1 MITQFI
7 EVLPE
12 GKSTPDFLRKPIALT
27 IQEGKL
33 AIFKANVCGDP
44 KPEVTWG
51 RAKGDMSDR
60 ERFQKKYDEAT
71 GEYTLEIH
79 RVSGEEADTY
89 KCYAINEYG
98 KAICTAALNVI
109 EVGFKKKRAM
119 EQLEDIG
126 SVDPAEFRKLLRKR
140 KGVDKQ
146 EAVKEPGEIDERF
159 WEIIMS
165 ADRKDYERI
174 CAEFGVKDFRV
185 MLKKLSEKKKERQE
199 EQAKYIE
206 TINNLKHI
214 DIKGVGIASFEFD
227 LELKDP
233 ASRIFLYKDGV
244 MIPYSDEEE
253 MKHSLKTVGKKL
265 IFSVRDLKAED
276 AGLYQVDV
284 EEVNL
289 FSTDFKIPTVDF
301 IVKIQEVKA
310 KEREDAMFEC
320 VLSHPWPRIKWM
332 GKNATLEEGE
342 KYTITVSEDKL
353 IHRLLIKDCSQL
365 DKGIYSAAA
374 GIKTC
379 SAWLLVEADSD
390 PASHGKKKTRKTTQ
404 AGGTGLDLGKL
415 AQEQQ
420 EKLAKERQEQIDA
433 ANKARAE
440 EERLAREALL
450 APPPDTG
457 DGHSGEG
464 GDSGEGKDTGDE
476 KNKSISGSNKSKDV
490 GKSVG
495 ESIGKSV
502 GKSVGE
508 MKDSEKEGDDKK
520 NKKSTDDSDKV
531 CTIKDAEKE
540 RDDKNKKSTD
550 DSDKGKGTSNDDIDP
565 NANGEGDGD
574 SKGRKGHTG
583 PLIPDTVIGKKHTE
597 TPWLLLEDPNAKMG
611 TGETYFTDESAK
623 CSERARQGLLL
634 KDSVIDPNAKS
645 GTGETEEYI
654 DAAGK
659 RSVRTTQGPLL
670 KDTVIDPNGQSGTG
684 ETEEYTDASGK
695 RSERTRQGPLLKDT
709 VIDPNAQSGTG
720 ETEEY
725 TDVSGKRSVRTRQG
739 PLLKDTVI
747 DPGVQFVSGLSNVH
761 ALIGQPAELM
771 CKLSSD
777 NCEGAWYRD
786 SKKLT
791 ADDGHIMSRDG
802 ASHKLVINRCQEE
815 DSGKYRFE
823 ADGRKTE
830 AILNVEDPPR
840 FDPDDLSAFSQPV
853 IVKVGNST
861 TFKLPFVGRE
871 PMKIQWY
878 RKGEE
883 LLDDN
888 TTKIEKSFTQSR
900 LLLSKCQRKDT
911 GEIKIKLK
919 NEHGTME
926 AISRLIVLDKPTPPQ
941 GPVEVLESTASCI
954 HIKWRAP
961 KDDGGCPVINYN
973 LERQQVGRNTWKK
986 LGDIPGVP
994 EYKDNDV
1001 EHGRKYCYRIRVV
1014 TEEGVSDMM
1023 ETDDLTAGTLAFP
1036 SSPVPPKVASAFN
1049 NCINLTWSTPT
1060 DTGGSH
1066 ILGYNLEKRKKGSNL
1081 WSPVNPTDEP
1091 IQEKKRAVTD
1101 VVAGNEY
1108 EFRVYAINVSG
1119 LSEPSS
1125 PSEFIFAK
1133 DPKNPPG
1140 KVEDLKVAD
1149 TSYTA
1154 LSLSWNKPTE
1164 EVGVQDEAKGY
1175 FIEVRQAECID
1186 WTRCNVTPI
1195 ILTTFTVKSLK
1206 AMAMYWVRVI
1216 AINDGGEG
1224 VPQDLDNYILAM
1236 PPPVR
1241 PCFTDNKMK
1250 SFMVV
1255 RAGNSVRILL
1265 NFEASPW
1272 PEVTWLKD
1280 DVPLLKRVNISNSE
1294 SSSQL
1299 LITSSERSDSGIY
1312 TIVVKNL
1319 VGQESFSVEV
1329 RVTDD
1334 PKPPGPVELE
1344 ENVPST
1350 VTVIWEP
1357 SPDEKRDDH
1366 LHYSVSKR
1374 DSTKGSWSTV
1384 ADRLFNNKFTACNIM
1399 PGREYHFRVYAKND
1413 MGMSAPS
1420 ESPTWGSERRKDKFV
1435 VNMPA
1440 YKTCD
1445 LRTAPAFLVPLRQ
1458 HTAPK
1463 GYECY
1468 MSCAIKGNPKPRVTW
1483 YRNNIS
1489 LNTNT
1494 NYLITNICG
1503 VCSLLILRVTP
1514 KDWGEYNIQIES
1526 ALGRAESS
1534 TKLTVRGENSTDLL

>member
-1 MITQFI
+1 MWKKSKVTDQTATGQGGPSEAEQEEDKKAGIKKRSKVPGVMITQFI

-51 RAKGDMSDR
+51 RAKGDMSDT
-60 ERFQKKYDEAT
+60 EKFLKKYDEAT

-109 EVGFKKKRAM
+109 EVGFKKKKAM

-379 SAWLLVEADSD
+379 SAWLIVEADSD

-420 EKLAKERQEQIDA
+420 EKLAKERQEQINA

-450 APPPDTG
+450 APPPPDTG
-457 DGHSGEG
+457 H
-464 GDSGEGKDTGDE
+464 GDSGEGKDTRDG
-476 KNKSISGSNKSKDV
+476 KNKSKSGSNKSKDG

-495 ESIGKSV
+495 ESIGKSF

-520 NKKSTDDSDKV
+520 N
-531 CTIKDAEKE
+531 
-540 RDDKNKKSTD
+540 NKSTD
-550 DSDKGKGTSNDDIDP
+550 DSDKGK
-565 NANGEGDGD
+565 
-574 SKGRKGHTG
+574 
-583 PLIPDTVIGKKHTE
+583 
-597 TPWLLLEDPNAKMG
+597 
-611 TGETYFTDESAK
+611 
-623 CSERARQGLLL
+623 
-634 KDSVIDPNAKS
+634 
-645 GTGETEEYI
+645 
-654 DAAGK
+654 
-659 RSVRTTQGPLL
+659 
-670 KDTVIDPNGQSGTG
+670 DPNGQSGTG
-684 ETEEYTDASGK
+684 ETGEYTDVSGK

-709 VIDPNAQSGTG
+709 VIDPNGQSGTG
-720 ETEEY
+720 ETGEY
-725 TDVSGKRSVRTRQG
+725 TDMSGKRSERTRQG

-777 NCEGAWYRD
+777 DCEGAWYRD

-802 ASHKLVINRCQEE
+802 ANHKLVINRCQEE

-830 AILNVEDPPR
+830 AMLNVEDPPR

-853 IVKVGNST
+853 IVKVGNSA

-926 AISRLIVLDKPTPPQ
+926 AISRLIVLDKPTAPQ

-954 HIKWRAP
+954 HIKWRDP

-1014 TEEGVSDMM
+1014 TEEGVSEMM

-1036 SSPVPPKVASAFN
+1036 SSPAPPKVASAFN
-1049 NCINLTWSTPT
+1049 NCINLTWSPPT
-1060 DTGGSH
+1060 DTGESR

-1133 DPKNPPG
+1133 DPKKPPG
-1140 KVEDLKVAD
+1140 KVEDLEVAD
-1149 TSYTA
+1149 TSYTT
-1154 LSLSWNKPTE
+1154 LSVSWNKPTE

-1344 ENVPST
+1344 ENVPGT

-1399 PGREYHFRVYAKND
+1399 LGREYHFRVYAKND

-1514 KDWGEYNIQIES
+1514 KDWGEYNIQLES

-1534 TKLTVRGENSTDLL
+1534 TKLTVRE

>member
-1 MITQFI
+1 MGIPDSPQRYIPQLLDHTHTSAKMWKKSKVTDQTATGQGGTVYMNEPEGSGIKKRSKVPGVMITQFI

-51 RAKGDMSDR
+51 RAKGDMSDT
-60 ERFQKKYDEAT
+60 EKFLKKYDEAT

-109 EVGFKKKRAM
+109 EVGFKKKKAM
-119 EQLEDIG
+119 EQLEDIDSNGILSLYIKLGNIECPLFCLG

-379 SAWLLVEADSD
+379 SAWLIVEADSD

-420 EKLAKERQEQIDA
+420 EKLAKERQEQINA

-450 APPPDTG
+450 APPPPDTG
-457 DGHSGEG
+457 H
-464 GDSGEGKDTGDE
+464 GDSGEGKDTRDG
-476 KNKSISGSNKSKDV
+476 KNKSKSGSNKSKDG

-495 ESIGKSV
+495 ESI

-520 NKKSTDDSDKV
+520 NNKSTDDSDKGKE
-531 CTIKDAEKE
+531 CKIKDAEKE
-540 RDDKNKKSTD
+540 RDDKYKKSTD
-550 DSDKGKGTSNDDIDP
+550 DSDKGKGTSNDGIDP
-565 NANGEGDGD
+565 NANGDGD
-574 SKGRKGHTG
+574 SKERKCHTG

-597 TPWLLLEDPNAKMG
+597 TPWLLHGGSL
-611 TGETYFTDESAK
+611 Y
-623 CSERARQGLLL
+623 
-634 KDSVIDPNAKS
+634 
-645 GTGETEEYI
+645 
-654 DAAGK
+654 
-659 RSVRTTQGPLL
+659 
-670 KDTVIDPNGQSGTG
+670 PNGQSGTG
-684 ETEEYTDASGK
+684 ETG
-695 RSERTRQGPLLKDT
+695 
-709 VIDPNAQSGTG
+709 
-720 ETEEY
+720 EY
-725 TDVSGKRSVRTRQG
+725 TDVSGKRSERTRQG

-777 NCEGAWYRD
+777 DCEGAWYRD

-830 AILNVEDPPR
+830 AMLNVEDPPR

-853 IVKVGNST
+853 IVKVGNSA

-926 AISRLIVLDKPTPPQ
+926 AISRLIVLDKPTAPQ

-954 HIKWRAP
+954 HIKWRDP

-1014 TEEGVSDMM
+1014 TEEGVSEMM

-1036 SSPVPPKVASAFN
+1036 SSPAPPKVASAFN
-1049 NCINLTWSTPT
+1049 NCINLTWSPPT
-1060 DTGGSH
+1060 DTGESR

-1133 DPKNPPG
+1133 DPKKPPG
-1140 KVEDLKVAD
+1140 KVEDLEVAD
-1149 TSYTA
+1149 TSYTT

-1344 ENVPST
+1344 ENVPGT

-1399 PGREYHFRVYAKND
+1399 LGREYHFRVYAKND

-1514 KDWGEYNIQIES
+1514 KDWGEYNIQLES

-1534 TKLTVRGENSTDLL
+1534 TKLTVRE

>member
-1 MITQFI
+1 MWKKSKVTDQTATGQGGPSEAEQEEDKKAGIKKRSKVPGVMITQFI

-51 RAKGDMSDR
+51 RAKGDMSDT
-60 ERFQKKYDEAT
+60 EKFLKKYDEAT

-109 EVGFKKKRAM
+109 EVGFKKKKAM

-379 SAWLLVEADSD
+379 SAWLIVEADSD

-420 EKLAKERQEQIDA
+420 EKLAKERQEQINA

-450 APPPDTG
+450 APPPPDTG
-457 DGHSGEG
+457 H
-464 GDSGEGKDTGDE
+464 GDSGEGKDTRDG
-476 KNKSISGSNKSKDV
+476 KNKSKSGSNKSKDG

-495 ESIGKSV
+495 ESIGKSF

-520 NKKSTDDSDKV
+520 NNKSTDDSDKGKE
-531 CTIKDAEKE
+531 CKIKDAEKE
-540 RDDKNKKSTD
+540 RDDKYKKSTD
-550 DSDKGKGTSNDDIDP
+550 DSDKGK
-565 NANGEGDGD
+565 
-574 SKGRKGHTG
+574 
-583 PLIPDTVIGKKHTE
+583 
-597 TPWLLLEDPNAKMG
+597 DPNAKMG
-611 TGETYFTDESAK
+611 TGETEYTDESAK
-623 CSERARQGLLL
+623 CSVHTRQGLLL

-654 DAAGK
+654 DEAGK
-659 RSVRTTQGPLL
+659 RSVRTRQGPLL

-684 ETEEYTDASGK
+684 ETGEYTDVSGK

-709 VIDPNAQSGTG
+709 VIDPNGQSGTG
-720 ETEEY
+720 ETGEY
-725 TDVSGKRSVRTRQG
+725 TDMSGKRSERTRQG

-777 NCEGAWYRD
+777 DCEGAWYRD

-802 ASHKLVINRCQEE
+802 ANHKLVINRCQEE

-830 AILNVEDPPR
+830 AMLNVEDPPR

-853 IVKVGNST
+853 IVKVGNSA

-926 AISRLIVLDKPTPPQ
+926 AISRLIVLDKPTAPQ

-954 HIKWRAP
+954 HIKWRDP

-1014 TEEGVSDMM
+1014 TEEGVSEMM

-1036 SSPVPPKVASAFN
+1036 SSPAPPKVASAFN
-1049 NCINLTWSTPT
+1049 NCINLTWSPPT
-1060 DTGGSH
+1060 DTGESR

-1133 DPKNPPG
+1133 DPKKPPG
-1140 KVEDLKVAD
+1140 KVEDLEVAD
-1149 TSYTA
+1149 TSYTT
-1154 LSLSWNKPTE
+1154 LSVSWNKPTE

-1344 ENVPST
+1344 ENVPGT

-1399 PGREYHFRVYAKND
+1399 LGREYHFRVYAKND

-1514 KDWGEYNIQIES
+1514 KDWGEYNIQLES

-1534 TKLTVRGENSTDLL
+1534 TKLTVRE

>member
-1 MITQFI
+1 
-7 EVLPE
+7 
-12 GKSTPDFLRKPIALT
+12 
-27 IQEGKL
+27 
-33 AIFKANVCGDP
+33 
-44 KPEVTWG
+44 
-51 RAKGDMSDR
+51 
-60 ERFQKKYDEAT
+60 
-71 GEYTLEIH
+71 
-79 RVSGEEADTY
+79 
-89 KCYAINEYG
+89 
-98 KAICTAALNVI
+98 
-109 EVGFKKKRAM
+109 
-119 EQLEDIG
+119 
-126 SVDPAEFRKLLRKR
+126 
-140 KGVDKQ
+140 
-146 EAVKEPGEIDERF
+146 
-159 WEIIMS
+159 MS

-379 SAWLLVEADSD
+379 SAWLIVE
-390 PASHGKKKTRKTTQ
+390 
-404 AGGTGLDLGKL
+404 
-415 AQEQQ
+415 
-420 EKLAKERQEQIDA
+420 
-433 ANKARAE
+433 
-440 EERLAREALL
+440 
-450 APPPDTG
+450 
-457 DGHSGEG
+457 
-464 GDSGEGKDTGDE
+464 
-476 KNKSISGSNKSKDV
+476 
-490 GKSVG
+490 
-495 ESIGKSV
+495 
-502 GKSVGE
+502 
-508 MKDSEKEGDDKK
+508 
-520 NKKSTDDSDKV
+520 
-531 CTIKDAEKE
+531 
-540 RDDKNKKSTD
+540 
-550 DSDKGKGTSNDDIDP
+550 
-565 NANGEGDGD
+565 
-574 SKGRKGHTG
+574 
-583 PLIPDTVIGKKHTE
+583 
-597 TPWLLLEDPNAKMG
+597 
-611 TGETYFTDESAK
+611 
-623 CSERARQGLLL
+623 
-634 KDSVIDPNAKS
+634 
-645 GTGETEEYI
+645 
-654 DAAGK
+654 
-659 RSVRTTQGPLL
+659 
-670 KDTVIDPNGQSGTG
+670 
-684 ETEEYTDASGK
+684 
-695 RSERTRQGPLLKDT
+695 
-709 VIDPNAQSGTG
+709 
-720 ETEEY
+720 
-725 TDVSGKRSVRTRQG
+725 
-739 PLLKDTVI
+739 

-777 NCEGAWYRD
+777 DCEGAWYRD

-830 AILNVEDPPR
+830 AMLNVEDPPR

-853 IVKVGNST
+853 IVKVGNSA

-926 AISRLIVLDKPTPPQ
+926 AISRLIVL
-941 GPVEVLESTASCI
+941 
-954 HIKWRAP
+954 
-961 KDDGGCPVINYN
+961 
-973 LERQQVGRNTWKK
+973 
-986 LGDIPGVP
+986 
-994 EYKDNDV
+994 
-1001 EHGRKYCYRIRVV
+1001 
-1014 TEEGVSDMM
+1014 
-1023 ETDDLTAGTLAFP
+1023 AFP
-1036 SSPVPPKVASAFN
+1036 SSPAPPKVASAFN
-1049 NCINLTWSTPT
+1049 NCINLTWSPPT
-1060 DTGGSH
+1060 DTGESR

-1133 DPKNPPG
+1133 DPKKPPG
-1140 KVEDLKVAD
+1140 KVEDLEVAD
-1149 TSYTA
+1149 TSYTT

-1344 ENVPST
+1344 ENVPGT

-1399 PGREYHFRVYAKND
+1399 LGREYHFRVYAKND

-1514 KDWGEYNIQIES
+1514 KDWGEYNIQLES

-1534 TKLTVRGENSTDLL
+1534 TKLTVRE

>member
-1 MITQFI
+1 MWKKSRSPNTSRMYSGIKKRSKVPGVMITQFI

-51 RAKGDMSDR
+51 RAKGDMSDT
-60 ERFQKKYDEAT
+60 ETFQKKYDEAT
-71 GEYTLEIH
+71 GEYTLE
-79 RVSGEEADTY
+79 VKEADTY

-109 EVGFKKKRAM
+109 EVGFKKKKAM

-126 SVDPAEFRKLLRKR
+126 GYFHSFIHSSIHPSMIK
-140 KGVDKQ
+140 
-146 EAVKEPGEIDERF
+146 AVKEPGEIDERF

-227 LELKDP
+227 LELKDL

-320 VLSHPWPRIKWM
+320 VLSQPWPRIKWM

-379 SAWLLVEADSD
+379 SAWLIVEADSD

-450 APPPDTG
+450 NNKVKVLEWPKQFPDLNPI
-457 DGHSGEG
+457 E
-464 GDSGEGKDTGDE
+464 
-476 KNKSISGSNKSKDV
+476 N
-490 GKSVG
+490 
-495 ESIGKSV
+495 
-502 GKSVGE
+502 
-508 MKDSEKEGDDKK
+508 
-520 NKKSTDDSDKV
+520 
-531 CTIKDAEKE
+531 
-540 RDDKNKKSTD
+540 
-550 DSDKGKGTSNDDIDP
+550 
-565 NANGEGDGD
+565 
-574 SKGRKGHTG
+574 
-583 PLIPDTVIGKKHTE
+583 L
-597 TPWLLLEDPNAKMG
+597 W
-611 TGETYFTDESAK
+611 
-623 CSERARQGLLL
+623 
-634 KDSVIDPNAKS
+634 
-645 GTGETEEYI
+645 
-654 DAAGK
+654 
-659 RSVRTTQGPLL
+659 
-670 KDTVIDPNGQSGTG
+670 
-684 ETEEYTDASGK
+684 
-695 RSERTRQGPLLKDT
+695 
-709 VIDPNAQSGTG
+709 
-720 ETEEY
+720 
-725 TDVSGKRSVRTRQG
+725 
-739 PLLKDTVI
+739 
-747 DPGVQFVSGLSNVH
+747 FVSGLSNVH

-771 CKLSSD
+771 CKLSND
-777 NCEGAWYRD
+777 NCEGTWYRN

-802 ASHKLVINRCQEE
+802 ANHKLVINRCQEE

-830 AILNVEDPPR
+830 AMLNVEDPPR

-926 AISRLIVLDKPTPPQ
+926 AISRLIVLDKPTAPQ

-1014 TEEGVSDMM
+1014 TEEGVSEMM

-1036 SSPVPPKVASAFN
+1036 SSPAPPKVASAFN

-1060 DTGGSH
+1060 DTGESR

-1133 DPKNPPG
+1133 DPK
-1140 KVEDLKVAD
+1140 
-1149 TSYTA
+1149 
-1154 LSLSWNKPTE
+1154 
-1164 EVGVQDEAKGY
+1164 
-1175 FIEVRQAECID
+1175 
-1186 WTRCNVTPI
+1186 
-1195 ILTTFTVKSLK
+1195 
-1206 AMAMYWVRVI
+1206 M
-1216 AINDGGEG
+1216 
-1224 VPQDLDNYILAM
+1224 
-1236 PPPVR
+1236 R

-1344 ENVPST
+1344 ENVPGT

-1420 ESPTWGSERRKDKFV
+1420 ESPTWGSERRKGIRT
-1435 VNMPA
+1435 

>member
-1 MITQFI
+1 M
-7 EVLPE
+7 PAR
-12 GKSTPDFLRKPIALT
+12 FLL
-27 IQEGKL
+27 
-33 AIFKANVCGDP
+33 F
-44 KPEVTWG
+44 
-51 RAKGDMSDR
+51 
-60 ERFQKKYDEAT
+60 
-71 GEYTLEIH
+71 
-79 RVSGEEADTY
+79 
-89 KCYAINEYG
+89 YG
-98 KAICTAALNVI
+98 
-109 EVGFKKKRAM
+109 
-119 EQLEDIG
+119 Q
-126 SVDPAEFRKLLRKR
+126 
-140 KGVDKQ
+140 
-146 EAVKEPGEIDERF
+146 
-159 WEIIMS
+159 
-165 ADRKDYERI
+165 
-174 CAEFGVKDFRV
+174 
-185 MLKKLSEKKKERQE
+185 
-199 EQAKYIE
+199 
-206 TINNLKHI
+206 
-214 DIKGVGIASFEFD
+214 
-227 LELKDP
+227 
-233 ASRIFLYKDGV
+233 
-244 MIPYSDEEE
+244 
-253 MKHSLKTVGKKL
+253 
-265 IFSVRDLKAED
+265 
-276 AGLYQVDV
+276 
-284 EEVNL
+284 
-289 FSTDFKIPTVDF
+289 
-301 IVKIQEVKA
+301 
-310 KEREDAMFEC
+310 
-320 VLSHPWPRIKWM
+320 
-332 GKNATLEEGE
+332 
-342 KYTITVSEDKL
+342 
-353 IHRLLIKDCSQL
+353 
-365 DKGIYSAAA
+365 
-374 GIKTC
+374 
-379 SAWLLVEADSD
+379 
-390 PASHGKKKTRKTTQ
+390 TT
-404 AGGTGLDLGKL
+404 
-415 AQEQQ
+415 
-420 EKLAKERQEQIDA
+420 
-433 ANKARAE
+433 
-440 EERLAREALL
+440 
-450 APPPDTG
+450 
-457 DGHSGEG
+457 
-464 GDSGEGKDTGDE
+464 
-476 KNKSISGSNKSKDV
+476 
-490 GKSVG
+490 
-495 ESIGKSV
+495 
-502 GKSVGE
+502 
-508 MKDSEKEGDDKK
+508 
-520 NKKSTDDSDKV
+520 
-531 CTIKDAEKE
+531 
-540 RDDKNKKSTD
+540 
-550 DSDKGKGTSNDDIDP
+550 DP
-565 NANGEGDGD
+565 NA
-574 SKGRKGHTG
+574 
-583 PLIPDTVIGKKHTE
+583 L
-597 TPWLLLEDPNAKMG
+597 
-611 TGETYFTDESAK
+611 
-623 CSERARQGLLL
+623 
-634 KDSVIDPNAKS
+634 S
-645 GTGETEEYI
+645 GTGETEEC
-654 DAAGK
+654 
-659 RSVRTTQGPLL
+659 
-670 KDTVIDPNGQSGTG
+670 
-684 ETEEYTDASGK
+684 TDASGK
-695 RSERTRQGPLLKDT
+695 H
-709 VIDPNAQSGTG
+709 
-720 ETEEY
+720 
-725 TDVSGKRSVRTRQG
+725 SVRTRQG

-830 AILNVEDPPR
+830 AMLNVEDPPR
-840 FDPDDLSAFSQPV
+840 FDTDDLSAFSQPV

-878 RKGEE
+878 RKGEQ

-888 TTKIEKSFTQSR
+888 TTKIEKSFNQSR

-926 AISRLIVLDKPTPPQ
+926 AITRLIVLDKPTPPQ

-954 HIKWRAP
+954 NIKWRAP

-994 EYKDNDV
+994 KYKDNDV

-1014 TEEGVSDMM
+1014 TEEGVSEMM

-1036 SSPVPPKVASAFN
+1036 SSPAPPKVASAFN

-1060 DTGGSH
+1060 DTGGSR

-1091 IQEKKRAVTD
+1091 IQEKKCEVTD

-1119 LSEPSS
+1119 FSEPSA

-1140 KVEDLKVAD
+1140 KVEDLKVTD

-1186 WTRCNVTPI
+1186 WTRCNATPI
-1195 ILTTFTVKSLK
+1195 ILTAFTVKGLK

-1280 DVPLLKRVNISNSE
+1280 DVPVLKRVNISNSE

-1344 ENVPST
+1344 ENVPGT

-1399 PGREYHFRVYAKND
+1399 HGREYHFRVYAKND

-1435 VNMPA
+1435 LNMPA

-1468 MSCAIKGNPKPRVTW
+1468 MSCAIKGNPKPRITW

-1526 ALGRAESS
+1526 ALGRAECS